1 MIHIKTFNASGD
13 ATVIDMDL
21 AHKRGKH
28 CRRFRAI
35 GAARN
40 CDTDADRN
48 ATGAMLAAA
57 DTLTP
62 EATYDDAVAAIRAA
76 AAGYSAT
83 LISFFEDTIRAV
95 DAPLP
100 RLTAGIDG
108 VWSARADDTGI
119 HLADLTDPANEPR
132 AITHNQSNRAA
143 YACAAKCWPKVQAA
157 KTMYEAARILTA
169 AGCRLHSY
177 CAMD

>member
-1 MIHIKTFNASGD
+1 MIHIKTFRGGGD
-13 ATVIDMDL
+13 ATVIDMTQ
-21 AHKRGKH
+21 AHKRGKT

-35 GAARN
+35 GAARTY
-40 CDTDADRN
+40 DTDADRN

-57 DTLTP
+57 DALTD
-62 EATYDDAVAAIRAA
+62 EATYDGAVAAIRAA
-76 AAGYSAT
+76 AAGYGAT

-100 RLTAGIDG
+100 RLVAGVDG
-108 VWSARADDTGI
+108 VWSGSADETGI
-119 HLADLTDPANEPR
+119 SLADLTDRANEPR

-143 YACAAKCWPKVQAA
+143 YARAAKCWPQVCAA
-157 KTMYEAARILTA
+157 KTMYEADRILTA
-169 AGCRLHSY
+169 AGCRLHGY